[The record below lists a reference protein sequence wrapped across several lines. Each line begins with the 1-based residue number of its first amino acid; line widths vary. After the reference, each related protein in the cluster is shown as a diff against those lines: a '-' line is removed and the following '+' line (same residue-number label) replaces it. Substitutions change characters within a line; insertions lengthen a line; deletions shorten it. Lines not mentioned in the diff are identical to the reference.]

1 MSKDS
6 HFYLKKMVK
15 HIILNDS
22 LIDSI
27 EKSQL
32 LGDILSKNNI
42 GIYSLNEIE
51 TFLIERC
58 FEVLTE
64 NDKNQIL
71 QHTSKKNIF
80 IVSQPYLSGGH
91 TKLMEHLSSFLDIT
105 PDLVI
110 SQKAHSDTYLRMRDF
125 FDEVFLCTL
134 KNISDD
140 IERIVDIA
148 KKISNYENIILN
160 IHPDDIHAVIACGL
174 VKKIDNQKKIF
185 FVNHADHLFSYG
197 ASIADVWFEIS
208 SYGRRIDDR
217 RNLSAKKSFIGIP
230 LKNLTLSADMFCYS
244 EKIKDGDVF
253 LTSGTSYKFNDQGNL
268 SFKKSLAFLMKNYPH
283 SVMYVIGCDIIK
295 DPWWLVE
302 KIKYNNRLKL
312 TSQINHVEYLEIAK
326 QATVYIDSYPIP
338 GATAFPE
345 QFCSSRRCIGQISP
359 LQGYTPAE
367 ILKRK
372 NIEDVFSVTFS
383 NDEILNLVK
392 KIQDVHSI
400 EYVKKR
406 FNDAINNNI
415 IAKNLCDEYI
425 PWSGDLKTLE
435 RNKITDFPTSLRKIN
450 YITATCFI
458 QLGIIKTMSI
468 LLKNLFQKNIMKL
481 IKKTT
486 TTLSLSK

>member
-42 GIYSLNEIE
+42 GIYSLNEVE
-51 TFLIERC
+51 TTLIERC
-58 FEVLTE
+58 FAALTE
-64 NDKNQIL
+64 NDKNKIL
-71 QHTSKKNIF
+71 KCASKKNIF

-110 SQKAHSDTYLRMRDF
+110 SQKTHNDTYIRMQTF
-125 FDEVFLCTL
+125 FNEIFLCTQSD
-134 KNISDD
+134 ISDD
-140 IERIVDIA
+140 IERIVEIA
-148 KKISNYENIILN
+148 KNISNYENIILN
-160 IHPDDIHAVIACGL
+160 IHPDDIHSIIACGL
-174 VKKIDNQKKIF
+174 VKKINGQQKIF

-208 SYGRRIDDR
+208 SYGKRIDEI

-230 LKNLTLSADMFCYS
+230 LKNLTLPEDMFFYS

-253 LTSGTSYKFNDQGNL
+253 LTSGTSYKFNDRDNL
-268 SFKKSLAFLMKNYPH
+268 SFKSSLAFLMKNYPH
-283 SVMYVIGCDIIK
+283 SVIYIIGCDIIK

-302 KIKYNNRLKL
+302 KIKYNNRLRL
-312 TSQINHVEYLEIAK
+312 ISQIPHVKYLEIAK
-326 QATVYIDSYPIP
+326 KATIYIDSYPIP

-345 QFCSSRRCIGQISP
+345 QFCTSKRCIGQISP

-367 ILKRK
+367 ILKQK
-372 NIEDVFSVTFS
+372 NVEDIFSVVFS
-383 NDEILNLVK
+383 NDDIRNLVHK
-392 KIQDVHSI
+392 LQDVHSI
-400 EYVKKR
+400 ESVKKR
-406 FNDAINNNI
+406 FNDAIDNGNFT
-415 IAKNLCDEYI
+415 KNLCDEYI
-425 PWSGDLKTLE
+425 PWSGNLKTLE
-435 RNKITDFPTSLRKIN
+435 QNKITDFPKSLRKIN

-458 QLGIIKTMSI
+458 QLGMVKITIS
-468 LLKNLFQKNIMKL
+468 LLNILFQKTIMKL
-481 IKKTT
+481 IKKPII
-486 TTLSLSK
+486 TLLENK